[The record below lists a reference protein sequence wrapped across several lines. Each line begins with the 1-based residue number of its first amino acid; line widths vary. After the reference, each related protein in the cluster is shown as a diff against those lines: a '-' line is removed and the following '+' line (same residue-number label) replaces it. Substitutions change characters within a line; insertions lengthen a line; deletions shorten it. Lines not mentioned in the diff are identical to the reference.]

1 MSVKHN
7 ISVKLIGYLF
17 FVSVLPLLLFAII
30 SYGTTQKT
38 IFDLARSYSTQ
49 LLFNQRDYLELEAE
63 QVESLAFNLA
73 GVEEISNVVVK
84 ADQAATLS
92 RNSYDDLFTQAEIR
106 QRLNANSSLKGVIS
120 IDLFTTKGHRFY
132 VGDTLNVAPVNDMI
146 RQTIFDT
153 GIASEKSILWL
164 GVENNLNPAS
174 PNRKVLTAL
183 KIIRHFSPESMSSTP
198 VGMILINYS
207 TDYLYQHFSHID
219 MGEGAYLMA
228 VDSYDRMIYHPDKEK
243 IGKVI
248 SSEFNAAA
256 IRKTGIH
263 NLRLNGQELM
273 LNSTCLAKLNWCIV
287 AVIPEK
293 TFMLPMERQS
303 QTAAF
308 LILLCLGLIAFG
320 ARQFNR
326 AMLIPIKNISDGFR
340 KIEEQPYAQL
350 QPLNIPD
357 RKDEISELVGWFNAF
372 LESLEARKKS
382 DEELR
387 ENQEKFSNIFQK
399 SPLPLSLANASSGRF
414 IDVNDAW
421 LNQFG
426 FSREEVIGRSAIGL
440 GLWADDTEKTR
451 LLAQLNEKI
460 TINQFEVRYRCKDG
474 RDIICLLSGRVVEL
488 HGEQF
493 YIFSPTDITRQREI
507 EREIQ
512 EINQELESRVQRRT
526 LNLEQTNTEL
536 ANAMETLK
544 LTKDE
549 LVRSEKMA
557 ALGSLVA
564 GVAHELNTPIGN
576 SVTVAST
583 LQHKT
588 QELAREISSGK
599 IRRSTLDA
607 YLDSSFMGTELL
619 MRNLALA
626 RDLVISFKQVA
637 VDQASNQR
645 RRFDLKNTLADVVVM
660 LDPMYKNTPFVL
672 EVALQDGIQMDSYPG
687 PLGQLITNF
696 VTNALAHAFEGR
708 NHGTMRL
715 TTKLQQEDMVEITF
729 SDNGVGIPA
738 EHQPRVFDP
747 FFTTKLGQGGS
758 GLGLNIVFNIVTS
771 LLGGKIELQSY
782 AGVGTSLIITLP
794 LKAPDVADKKVRN

>member
-7 ISVKLIGYLF
+7 ISVKLIGYLV
-17 FVSVLPLLLFAII
+17 FVSVLPLLLFALI
-30 SYGTTQKT
+30 SYSTTQKT

-49 LLFNQRDYLELEAE
+49 LLLNQRDYLELEAE
-63 QVESLAFNLA
+63 QVESFAFNVA
-73 GVEEISNVVVK
+73 GVEEISNIIIK
-84 ADQAATLS
+84 ADQAITLS
-92 RNSYDDLFTQAEIR
+92 HNSYDELFTQSEIR
-106 QRLNANSSLKGVIS
+106 QRLNSNSSLKGVVS
-120 IDLFTTKGHRFY
+120 IDLFTAKGHRFY
-132 VGDTLNVAPVNDMI
+132 VGDTLSVAPVNDMI

-153 GIASEKSILWL
+153 GIASDKSILWL

-183 KIIRHFSPESMSSTP
+183 KIIRHFSSESMTSTP
-198 VGMILINYS
+198 AGMILINYS
-207 TDYLYQHFSHID
+207 TDYLYQHFSRID
-219 MGEGAYLMA
+219 MGVGSYLMV
-228 VDSYDRMIYHPDKEK
+228 VDSYDRLIYHPDKEK
-243 IGKVI
+243 IGKPI
-248 SSEFNAAA
+248 PSEFNTAA
-256 IRKTGIH
+256 IHKSGIH
-263 NLRLNGQELM
+263 NLRLNDQELM
-273 LNSTCLAKLNWCIV
+273 LNSTCLAKLDWCIV

-308 LILLCLGLIAFG
+308 LILLCLALIAFG
-320 ARQFNR
+320 ARHFNR
-326 AMLIPIKNISDGFR
+326 TMLLPIKNISDGFR
-340 KIEEQPYAQL
+340 KIEEQPSIQL
-350 QPLNIPD
+350 QPLSIP
-357 RKDEISELVGWFNAF
+357 KSEDEISELVDWYNAF
-372 LESLEARKKS
+372 LESLEARKHA

-387 ENQEKFSNIFQK
+387 ENQEKFASIFQK
-399 SPLPLSLANASSGRF
+399 SPLPLSLARVSNGRF

-426 FSREEVIGRSAIGL
+426 FTREEVIGRSAIGL
-440 GLWADDTEKTR
+440 GLWLDDAEKSQ
-451 LLAQLNEKI
+451 LLEHLNQKT
-460 TINQFEVRYRCKDG
+460 TINQFEVHYRCKDG
-474 RDIICLLSGRVVEL
+474 RNITCLLSGRVVEL
-488 HGEQF
+488 RGEEF

-507 EREIQ
+507 ENEIQ
-512 EINQELESRVQRRT
+512 QINQELESRVQRRT
-526 LNLEQTNTEL
+526 LNLEQANTEL

-588 QELAREISSGK
+588 QELAREINSGN

-607 YLDSSFMGTELL
+607 YLDSSAMGTELL
-619 MRNLALA
+619 MRNLASA

-645 RRFDLKNTLADVVVM
+645 RRFDLKHTLADVVVM
-660 LDPMYKNTPFVL
+660 LDPMYKNTPFIL
-672 EVALQDGIQMDSYPG
+672 EVALQDEIQMDSYPG

-696 VTNALAHAFEGR
+696 VTNALAHAFDGR

-715 TTKLQQEDMVEITF
+715 TTRLKQEGLVEIIF
-729 SDNGVGIPA
+729 SDNGVGIPV
-738 EHQPRVFDP
+738 EHQARVFDP

-758 GLGLNIVFNIVTS
+758 GLGLNIVFNIVTN

-794 LKAPDVADKKVRN
+794 LQAPEVVEKNL

>member
-7 ISVKLIGYLF
+7 ISVKLIGYLV
-17 FVSVLPLLLFAII
+17 FVSVLPLLLFALI
-30 SYGTTQKT
+30 SYSTTQKT
-38 IFDLARSYSTQ
+38 IFDLAKSYSTQ
-49 LLFNQRDYLELEAE
+49 LLSNQRDYLELEAE
-63 QVESLAFNLA
+63 QVESFAFNVA
-73 GVEEISNVVVK
+73 GVEEISNIIIK
-84 ADQAATLS
+84 ADQTALS
-92 RNSYDDLFTQAEIR
+92 HNAYDELFTQSEIR
-106 QRLNANSSLKGVIS
+106 QRLNSNSSLKGVVS
-120 IDLFTTKGHRFY
+120 IDLFTAKGHRFY
-132 VGDTLNVAPVNDMI
+132 VGDTLSVAPVNDMI

-153 GIASEKSILWL
+153 GIASDKSILWL

-183 KIIRHFSPESMSSTP
+183 KIIRHFSPESMTSTP
-198 VGMILINYS
+198 AGMILINYS
-207 TDYLYQHFSHID
+207 TDYLYQHFSRID
-219 MGEGAYLMA
+219 MGVGSYLMV
-228 VDSYDRMIYHPDKEK
+228 VDSYDRLIYHPDKEK
-243 IGKVI
+243 IGKPI
-248 SSEFNAAA
+248 PSEFSTAA
-256 IRKTGIH
+256 IHKTGIH
-263 NLRLNGQELM
+263 NLHLNDQELM
-273 LNSTCLAKLNWCIV
+273 LNSTCLSKLDWCIV

-308 LILLCLGLIAFG
+308 LILLCLALIAFG
-320 ARQFNR
+320 ARHFNR
-326 AMLIPIKNISDGFR
+326 TMLLPIKNISDGFR
-340 KIEEQPYAQL
+340 KIEEQPSIQL
-350 QPLNIPD
+350 QPLSIP
-357 RKDEISELVGWFNAF
+357 KSEDEISELVDWYNTF
-372 LESLEARKKS
+372 LESLAARKHA

-387 ENQEKFSNIFQK
+387 ENQEKFASIFQK
-399 SPLPLSLANASSGRF
+399 SPLPLSLARVSNGRF

-426 FSREEVIGRSAIGL
+426 FTREEVIGRSAIGL
-440 GLWADDTEKTR
+440 GLWLDDAEKSQ
-451 LLAQLNEKI
+451 LLEHLNQKT
-460 TINQFEVRYRCKDG
+460 TINQFEVHYRCKDG
-474 RDIICLLSGRVVEL
+474 RNITCLLSGRVVEL
-488 HGEQF
+488 RGEEF

-507 EREIQ
+507 ENEIQ
-512 EINQELESRVQRRT
+512 QINQELESRVQRRT
-526 LNLEQTNTEL
+526 LNLEQANTEL

-588 QELAREISSGK
+588 QELAREINSGN

-607 YLDSSFMGTELL
+607 YLDSSAMGTELL
-619 MRNLALA
+619 MRNLASA

-645 RRFDLKNTLADVVVM
+645 RRFDLKHTLADVVVM
-660 LDPMYKNTPFVL
+660 LDPMYKNTPFIL
-672 EVALQDGIQMDSYPG
+672 EVALQDEIQMDSYPG

-696 VTNALAHAFEGR
+696 VTNALAHAFDGR

-715 TTKLQQEDMVEITF
+715 TTRLKQEGLVEIIF
-729 SDNGVGIPA
+729 SDNGVGISV
-738 EHQPRVFDP
+738 EHQARVFDP

-758 GLGLNIVFNIVTS
+758 GLGLNIVFNIVTN

-794 LKAPDVADKKVRN
+794 LQAPEVVEKNL

>member
-7 ISVKLIGYLF
+7 ISVKLIGYLV
-17 FVSVLPLLLFAII
+17 FVSVLPLLLFALI
-30 SYGTTQKT
+30 SYSTTQKT

-49 LLFNQRDYLELEAE
+49 LLLNQRDYLELEAE
-63 QVESLAFNLA
+63 QVESFAFNVA
-73 GVEEISNVVVK
+73 GVEEISNIIIK
-84 ADQAATLS
+84 ADQAITLS
-92 RNSYDDLFTQAEIR
+92 HNSYDELFTQSEIR
-106 QRLNANSSLKGVIS
+106 QRLNSNSSLKGVVS
-120 IDLFTTKGHRFY
+120 IDLFTAKGHRFY
-132 VGDTLNVAPVNDMI
+132 VGDTLSVAPVNDMI

-153 GIASEKSILWL
+153 GIASDKSILWL

-183 KIIRHFSPESMSSTP
+183 KIIRHFSSESMTSTP

-207 TDYLYQHFSHID
+207 TDYLYQHFSRID
-219 MGEGAYLMA
+219 MGVGSYLMV
-228 VDSYDRMIYHPDKEK
+228 VDSYDRLIYHPDKEK
-243 IGKVI
+243 IGKPI
-248 SSEFNAAA
+248 PSEFNTAA
-256 IRKTGIH
+256 IHKSGIH
-263 NLRLNGQELM
+263 NLRLNDQELM
-273 LNSTCLAKLNWCIV
+273 LNSTCLAKLDWCIV

-308 LILLCLGLIAFG
+308 LILLCLALIAFG
-320 ARQFNR
+320 ARHFNR
-326 AMLIPIKNISDGFR
+326 TMLLPIKNISDGFR
-340 KIEEQPYAQL
+340 KIEEQPSIQL
-350 QPLNIPD
+350 QPLSIP
-357 RKDEISELVGWFNAF
+357 KSEDEISELVDWYNAF
-372 LESLEARKKS
+372 LESLEARKHA

-387 ENQEKFSNIFQK
+387 ENQEKFASIFQK
-399 SPLPLSLANASSGRF
+399 SPLPLSLARVSNGRF

-426 FSREEVIGRSAIGL
+426 FTREEVIGRSAIGL
-440 GLWADDTEKTR
+440 GLWLDDAEKSQ
-451 LLAQLNEKI
+451 LLEHLNQKT
-460 TINQFEVRYRCKDG
+460 TINQFEVHYRCKDG
-474 RDIICLLSGRVVEL
+474 RNITCLLSGRVVEL
-488 HGEQF
+488 RGEEF

-507 EREIQ
+507 ENEIQ
-512 EINQELESRVQRRT
+512 QINQELESRVQRRT
-526 LNLEQTNTEL
+526 LNLEQANTEL

-588 QELAREISSGK
+588 QELAREINSGN

-607 YLDSSFMGTELL
+607 YLDSSAMGTELL
-619 MRNLALA
+619 MRNLASA

-645 RRFDLKNTLADVVVM
+645 RRFDLKHTLADVVVM
-660 LDPMYKNTPFVL
+660 LDPMYKNTPFIL
-672 EVALQDGIQMDSYPG
+672 EVALQDEIQMDSYPG

-696 VTNALAHAFEGR
+696 VTNALAHAFDGR

-715 TTKLQQEDMVEITF
+715 TTRLKQEGLVEIIF
-729 SDNGVGIPA
+729 SDNGVGIPV
-738 EHQPRVFDP
+738 EHQARVFDP

-758 GLGLNIVFNIVTS
+758 GLGLNIVFNIVTN

-794 LKAPDVADKKVRN
+794 LQAPEVVEKNL